1 MVRAL
6 ASRPEILLLDEPL
19 GAVDFQM
26 RELLQEELAALVE
39 GAKTTVVM
47 VTHDVN
53 ESVYLSDRVIVMS
66 ADRGQIVKDVYIDLD
81 RPRDRQSE
89 GFKAYVSE
97 LTELV
102 RQAFREKT
110 VELQPGFAQ
119 KEVNDNMQTNF
130 TDAYNRMT
138 SRYNSANHGRIAK

>member
-1 MVRAL
+1 M
-6 ASRPEILLLDEPL
+6 LDEPRR
-19 GAVDFQM
+19 AVDFQM

-89 GFKAYVSE
+89 DFKAYVSE

-102 RQAFREKT
+102 RQAFREKN
-110 VELQPGFAQ
+110 VELQPDFVQ
-119 KEVNDNMQTNF
+119 KDVNDNMQTNF
-130 TDAYNRMT
+130 TNAYNP
-138 SRYNSANHGRIAK
+138 YE